1 MSAPGSRDNID
12 GRTMAF
18 EWIAEQ
24 RIREAL
30 QSGEFD
36 GLPHAGSRIDLEE
49 YFSLPTHLRM
59 AWSVLKS
66 ADCLPA
72 EVLLLNDVARLEREV
87 ARAAPGQRDQL
98 ASELRAARLR
108 LSLALER
115 LQSESRARS
124 SVG

>member
-1 MSAPGSRDNID
+1 
-12 GRTMAF
+12 MAF

-30 QSGEFD
+30 QAGAFD
-36 GLPHAGSRIDLEE
+36 SLPNTGSRIDLEE
-49 YFSLPTHLRM
+49 YFSLPAHLRM

-66 ADCLPA
+66 ADCLPP

-87 ARAAPGQRDQL
+87 AQAAPAQRGRL
-98 ASELRAARLR
+98 AAELRAARLR
-108 LSLALER
+108 LALALER
-115 LQSESRARS
+115 LQSPSRARS